1 MVEFT
6 RRNLMKTS
14 VAASLGASVVG
25 AAHAQSDEDVDT
37 PHAPIVKDG
46 TLERFAWTALGAE
59 VTGPEVTKSGSL
71 FFSVQHPSRGNP
83 APFNKGGIGY
93 VSGYDFTEDS
103 EFDTVGIPNTKEKQ
117 GQVRVG
123 SGEFTVLAQ
132 EGDNIGDD
140 HDLGYPVTPD
150 GLSVSEYEGSRYG
163 NFGYNPDCNR
173 FVPTNDEETEGY
185 LFTNF
190 EQSPG
195 DVSQIPV
202 SRDDDGEWSADM
214 ENAQNLSD
222 TDALRELGGT
232 RINCYGDTS
241 PWNTYLSAE
250 EEYSHTRVGPY
261 VKTSEFGENE
271 GPNQRGGAQFY
282 NRPNP
287 TGIAAAVSEY
297 YGEDAWY
304 PQGTFALA
312 GLELQA
318 YYLGAA
324 AVGQG
329 DDATPIEGPY
339 PNPYRYGYIVD
350 FRDSDTEE
358 PEATKYYC
366 MGRAAWECPDFQAD
380 GQTVYLSSD
389 GENKGLYKFVADEPI
404 PSYDDPMDVE
414 GTLHAAKVTNQD
426 AAAGKPPAEADLELE
441 WLALSRA
448 SNREVAEWIAQ
459 YDGIDQVDY
468 LDSHADTDWRE
479 DMEAAIEEADREVV
493 ENGNADYVSDEE
505 ITEWAELWSED
516 PESTVDDR
524 GRPEL
529 RKVPFLE
536 TRAAAKEIG
545 ATVEFR
551 KSEGIDSKDDAG
563 PGDYIYLGISE
574 VNTGMSDDVGDIQV
588 DRVDGGL
595 VYRAVIEED
604 YDISTLEP
612 VIVGPDATDTADVA
626 NSALVN
632 VDNVFVMND
641 GRVLCCEDAD
651 QFGRSY
657 PNDCLY
663 VYTPDEATVDEGS
676 DDVDNDGDGHVDED
690 DESMPGPANDDL
702 DNDGDGAVDEDD
714 EFGYEGDDGEDGDE
728 E

>member
-6 RRNLMKTS
+6 RRNLMKAS

-25 AAHAQSDEDVDT
+25 AAHAQSNEDGDT
-37 PHAPIVKDG
+37 PRAPVVKDG
-46 TLERFAWTALGAE
+46 KLERFAWTALGAE
-59 VTGPEVTKSGSL
+59 VTGPEVTKSGTL

-83 APFNKGGIGY
+83 APFDKGGIGY
-93 VSGYDFTEDS
+93 VKGHDFTEDDA
-103 EFDTVGIPNTKEKQ
+103 FGTVGVPNTKEKQ
-117 GQVRVG
+117 GRVAVG

-140 HDLGYPVTPD
+140 HDLGYPVAPD
-150 GLSVSEYEGSRYG
+150 GLQIDEFEGSRYG

-173 FVPTNDEETEGY
+173 FVPTNGGETKGY
-185 LFTNF
+185 LYTNF

-202 SRDDDGEWSADM
+202 KRTGRGEWKAEMD
-214 ENAQNLSD
+214 EAQNLSN

-232 RINCYGDTS
+232 RINCYGDVS
-241 PWNTYLSAE
+241 PWGTYLSAE
-250 EEYSHTRVGPY
+250 EEYSHARVGPF
-261 VKTSEFGENE
+261 VKTSDFGESE
-271 GPNQRGGAQFY
+271 GPNQRGAAQFY

-287 TGIAAAVSEY
+287 AGIAAAVSEH
-297 YGEDAWY
+297 YGDEAWY

-318 YYLGAA
+318 YYLGADP
-324 AVGQG
+324 VGQG
-329 DDATPIEGPY
+329 DDATPIQGPY

-350 FRDSDTEE
+350 FRDSDTDE
-358 PEATKYYC
+358 PKATKYYC
-366 MGRAAWECPDFQAD
+366 MGRAAWECPDVQAD
-380 GQTVYLSSD
+380 EKTTYLSSD
-389 GENKGLYKFVADEPI
+389 GENKGFYKFVADEPI

-414 GTLHAAKVTNQD
+414 GTLYAAKVTNEE
-426 AAAGKPPAEADLELE
+426 ATAGKPPAEANLELE

-448 SNREVAEWIAQ
+448 SNREVAEWIAE
-459 YDGIDQVDY
+459 YDGVDQVDY
-468 LDSHADTDWRE
+468 LESHADTDWRE
-479 DMEAAIEEADREVV
+479 DLQKALEEADRAVV

-505 ITEWAELWSED
+505 IVEWAELWSED
-516 PESTVDDR
+516 PDSTVDDR

-551 KSEGIDSKDDAG
+551 KSEGIDSKDDAA
-563 PGDYIYLGISE
+563 PGDYVYLGLSE
-574 VNTGMSDDVGDIQV
+574 VNTGMSDEEGDVRV

-595 VYRAVIEED
+595 VYRARLDED

-626 NSALVN
+626 DSALVN

-641 GRVLCCEDAD
+641 GRVLCCEDAA

-663 VYTPDEATVDEGS
+663 VYTPDAMAVDEGS
-676 DDVDNDGDGHVDED
+676 DDEDDEDDHEGDGADGGDGDG
-690 DESMPGPANDDL
+690 
-702 DNDGDGAVDEDD
+702 
-714 EFGYEGDDGEDGDE
+714 DDG
-728 E
+728 